1 MTIHGRLAIVEPA
14 ILVLD
19 TFIRRIQKD
28 LIK

>member
-19 TFIRRIQKD
+19 TFIRRIKD